1 MTPGQS
7 SGSNGKIVSLA
18 DSQQRQPLS
27 NTHKKNAKSQ
37 NTVSKLT
44 SHGGNAQSRQGN
56 DSVGTNG
63 TSGAN
68 NNRGTGEDNV
78 ATMISAGK

>member
-1 MTPGQS
+1 M
-7 SGSNGKIVSLA
+7 SLA

-37 NTVSKLT
+37 NTVSKM
-44 SHGGNAQSRQGN
+44 SSQGGNAQSRQGN

-63 TSGAN
+63 TSGGAG
-68 NNRGTGEDNV
+68 NNRG
-78 ATMISAGK
+78 SQ